1 MDHLQLKKS
10 TYETLWNLEGEY
22 LDQVCSHPFRHR
34 EDVSQYVIREYQ
46 KLSGN
51 FIPKNVRKLCR
62 YFNLAETNPTL
73 TDTIIHQKSPVVC
86 MNDSN
91 QEIPYLKV
99 KEEIQRAF
107 EQILPDRS
115 SFERY

>member
-1 MDHLQLKKS
+1 
-10 TYETLWNLEGEY
+10 
-22 LDQVCSHPFRHR
+22 
-34 EDVSQYVIREYQ
+34 
-46 KLSGN
+46 
-51 FIPKNVRKLCR
+51 
-62 YFNLAETNPTL
+62 
-73 TDTIIHQKSPVVC
+73 

>member
-1 MDHLQLKKS
+1 MLS
-10 TYETLWNLEGEY
+10 
-22 LDQVCSHPFRHR
+22 SFP
-34 EDVSQYVIREYQ
+34 SQRRRQSVRYPGISKIKRKFYPE
-46 KLSGN
+46 
-51 FIPKNVRKLCR
+51 NVRKLCR

-99 KEEIQRAF
+99 KEEIQRAC

>member
-1 MDHLQLKKS
+1 
-10 TYETLWNLEGEY
+10 
-22 LDQVCSHPFRHR
+22 
-34 EDVSQYVIREYQ
+34 
-46 KLSGN
+46 
-51 FIPKNVRKLCR
+51 
-62 YFNLAETNPTL
+62 
-73 TDTIIHQKSPVVC
+73 

-99 KEEIQRAF
+99 KEEIQRAC